1 MKESINS
8 KQFSKLVKKYGKEK
22 VEMEY
27 EKFNSIL
34 QNKKINYVISF
45 IWVLLAYI
53 LSLLSTKY
61 KWIVFGTEM
70 YSFLSLLIITAFVID
85 KLLIEN
91 LLKMPLF
98 PIIVALAIINII
110 VQQIVIG
117 DIAQGLVILLIILLK
132 RTQQRNN
139 FS

>member
-1 MKESINS
+1 MNESINN
-8 KQFSKLVKKYGKEK
+8 KQLSKLVKKYGNEK
-22 VEMEY
+22 VKMEY
-27 EKFNSIL
+27 EKYNSIL
-34 QNKKINYVISF
+34 QSKKINYVISF

-53 LSLLSTKY
+53 LSLVSTKY

-70 YSFLSLLIITAFVID
+70 YSFLSSLIITAFVID
-85 KLLIEN
+85 KLLFEN
-91 LLKMPLF
+91 LLRMPLF

>member
-1 MKESINS
+1 MEELTND
-8 KQFSKLVKKYGKEK
+8 KQLAKLTKKYGSEK
-22 VEMEY
+22 VEAEY

-70 YSFLSLLIITAFVID
+70 YSFLSLLIITAFIID
-85 KLLIEN
+85 KLLIED

-110 VQQIVIG
+110 VQLLIL
-117 DIAQGLVILLIILLK
+117 DNFAQGLLILTMIFIKKSQK
-132 RTQQRNN
+132 RA
-139 FS
+139 